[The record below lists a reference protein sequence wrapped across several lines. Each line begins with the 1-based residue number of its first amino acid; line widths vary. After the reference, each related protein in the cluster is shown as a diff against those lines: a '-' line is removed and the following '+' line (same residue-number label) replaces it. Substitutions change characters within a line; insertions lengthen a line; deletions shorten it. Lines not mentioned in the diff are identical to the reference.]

1 MTARPAADAGWIRP
15 AGLAIVAVGIALRV
29 AHYFGGRALWMDEVN
44 LSFNVLSRTFTGLLQ
59 APDNLQF
66 APLGYLWGEWVMTRL
81 GGAGELALR
90 LIPFL
95 AGVLTLLA
103 FLRLARRILEPA
115 AALVATALAAC
126 SPLLV
131 FYSAEAK
138 SYQFDALTA
147 ILLAHASLDLVEQG
161 VSRRNLTRWALIAAA
176 ASLLSTAA
184 PFIVAGCVVAL
195 LVVPRLRSDAGAL
208 FRIALA
214 AAPAAVLFLL
224 QWRTIYRA
232 PHTMSFMH
240 AFWAES
246 FLPLTFKSAILAL
259 AGSVRELWQAVLF
272 GAEAEAFLPRKSMTI
287 VLALSIA
294 GLVVLFRRHRA
305 GLLLLVAPFGLAILA
320 SAFRLWPL
328 TPRLLLFV
336 APAVFLT
343 VAAALAALARL
354 APARA
359 RIPALMAAALLVV
372 GASARGSAQ
381 ELRSPARNE
390 PIPRIM
396 QEIATQREGEA
407 TVYVSARLV
416 DACTY
421 YSVWH
426 PDRARL
432 VGVSTATACTI
443 RGTRVV
449 SGSWPVDERG
459 VAGKAIP
466 AGWVAAEREK
476 IRQAAKGELWLLFA
490 SGVSGAD
497 ALLPAIEQDGAVP
510 VSRTQLAVITV
521 YKYRLDPRGRTP

>member
-1 MTARPAADAGWIRP
+1 
-15 AGLAIVAVGIALRV
+15 
-29 AHYFGGRALWMDEVN
+29 
-44 LSFNVLSRTFTGLLQ
+44 
-59 APDNLQF
+59 
-66 APLGYLWGEWVMTRL
+66 
-81 GGAGELALR
+81 
-90 LIPFL
+90 
-95 AGVLTLLA
+95 
-103 FLRLARRILEPA
+103 
-115 AALVATALAAC
+115 
-126 SPLLV
+126 
-131 FYSAEAK
+131 
-138 SYQFDALTA
+138 
-147 ILLAHASLDLVEQG
+147 
-161 VSRRNLTRWALIAAA
+161 
-176 ASLLSTAA
+176 
-184 PFIVAGCVVAL
+184 
-195 LVVPRLRSDAGAL
+195 
-208 FRIALA
+208 
-214 AAPAAVLFLL
+214 
-224 QWRTIYRA
+224 
-232 PHTMSFMH
+232 MSFMH

-449 SGSWPVDERG
+449 FGSWPVDERG

-521 YKYRLDPRGRTP
+521 YRYRLAGRGN